1 MKKAN
6 RFAKKV
12 LALFSSA
19 CVLLMCFSALGT
31 VAFADDISGES
42 QSVTEPETETSESS
56 ETSEDSGISLHS
68 EEEVTTPTY
77 KVWDGKSDTVFEGKG
92 TAANPYQISTP
103 QELYGLVY
111 QANRGQNSGAGKY
124 YVLTNDIYLNDINQ
138 DNWQDKAN
146 IWGTTW
152 TWKNSFGGYFDG
164 QGHTIYGIYYDESN
178 DANFTG
184 LFGCLGIGA
193 KISNVHIRNSVI
205 RTTRND
211 AGAIAGSVDTNP
223 DIIANPTVI
232 ISGCSVDNTVTITA
246 QNAGG
251 FLGNARAYIRIYN
264 CYSTADITGLT
275 QGYGIYGR
283 ITSHDYTQISNF
295 YTNSSPVNDAQK
307 GNINCTNVYT
317 TKDTTLTTKIT
328 KVPALTKAY
337 MPGLDDKNIWT
348 ETDDSSAPTL
358 VTDRH
363 NGDVNLDGSANAV
376 DITALKKQLLGVE
389 NTYSA
394 NVNRDDNV
402 VDICDLVQLNEYLNQ
417 ALCQ

>member
-31 VAFADDISGES
+31 VAFADDDISVES
-42 QSVTEPETETSESS
+42 QSVTETETETS
-56 ETSEDSGISLHS
+56 
-68 EEEVTTPTY
+68 TPTY
-77 KVWDGKSDTVFEGKG
+77 TVWDGKSLDTAFEGKG

-103 QELYGLVY
+103 DELYGLVY

-138 DNWQDKAN
+138 DNWQDKAKA
-146 IWGTTW
+146 WGTTW
-152 TWKNSFGGYFDG
+152 TPANYFGGYFDG

-178 DANFTG
+178 YQHFTG

-193 KISNVHIRNSVI
+193 RISNVHIRNSVI
-205 RTTRND
+205 RTIGND
-211 AGAIAGSVDTNP
+211 AGAIAGSVDTRGSAP
-223 DIIANPTVI
+223 NPTVI
-232 ISGCSVDNTVTITA
+232 ISGCSVDNTVTIKA
-246 QNAGG
+246 QYAGG
-251 FLGNARAYIRIYN
+251 FLGNARACIRIYN
-264 CYSTADITGLT
+264 CYSTANITGLT

-283 ITSHDYTQISNF
+283 INSHDYTQISNF
-295 YTNSSPVNDAQK
+295 YTNSSPVKDAQK

-328 KVPALTKAY
+328 KVTALTKAN
-337 MPGLDDKNIWT
+337 MKALDYDNIWT
-348 ETDDSSAPTL
+348 ATDDSSAPTL
-358 VTDRH
+358 KTDRH
-363 NGDVNLDGSANAV
+363 NGDVNLDGSANAT

-394 NVNRDDNV
+394 NVNRADNV
-402 VDICDLVQLNEYLNQ
+402 VDICDLVQLNEYLG
-417 ALCQ
+417 